1 MTAEIAAVARREDPT
16 RIAAA
21 LDAAAA
27 RLRASGVEGA
37 RRDARLLLA
46 VAIDAGPEK
55 VMAWPERRLNAAEQ
69 GCFEA
74 MIDRRARREPVSRI
88 LGRRGF
94 WAFELAVTPEVL
106 DPRPDSETLVQ
117 AVLEQCPDRA
127 VPLNILDL
135 GTGSGCL
142 LLALLSELP
151 RAQGLGV
158 DISAAALQVAR
169 ENAES
174 LGLSRRARFQRG
186 DWAAGLTGAWQVIVN
201 NPPYITEGE
210 IAGLA
215 PEVANYDP
223 PLALCAGPDGLA
235 SYRAL
240 APYLSHLLT
249 PDGIVALELG
259 AGQADAVDAILRGVG
274 LEPISRRRDLGG
286 IERCL
291 LAARP
296 KLQGDWVKK

>member
-1 MTAEIAAVARREDPT
+1 MTPEIAAVARREDPPSV
-16 RIAAA
+16 AAA

-27 RLRASGVEGA
+27 RLRVSGIEGA

-46 VAIDAGPEK
+46 AAIDAGPEQ
-55 VMAWPERRLNAAEQ
+55 VMAWPERRLNFEEQ

-94 WAFELAVTPEVL
+94 WSFELAVTPEVL

-117 AVLEQCPDRA
+117 AVLERCPDRTA
-127 VPLNILDL
+127 RLEILDL
-135 GTGSGCL
+135 GTGGGCL

-151 RAQGLGV
+151 RARGLGV

-174 LGLSRRARFQRG
+174 LGLSRRARFRRG
-186 DWAAGLTGAWQVIVN
+186 DWAAGLNGAWQVIVS

-215 PEVANYDP
+215 PEVAHYDP
-223 PLALCAGPDGLA
+223 PLALRAGPDGLA

-240 APYLSHLLT
+240 APYLSHLLA

-259 AGQADAVDAILRGVG
+259 AGQADAAEAMLRAVG
-274 LEPISRRRDLGG
+274 LEPIGRRRDLGG
-286 IERCL
+286 FERCL
-291 LAARP
+291 LATRP
-296 KLQGDWVKK
+296 ELQGD

>member
-1 MTAEIAAVARREDPT
+1 MRAEVAAVARHGDPPS
-16 RIAAA
+16 IAAA
-21 LDAAAA
+21 LDAASA
-27 RLRASGVEGA
+27 RLRVAGIEGA
-37 RRDARLLLA
+37 RRDARFLMA
-46 VAIDAGPEK
+46 EAIDAGPET

-94 WAFELAVTPEVL
+94 WTFELTVTPEVL
-106 DPRPDSETLVQ
+106 DPRPDSETVVR
-117 AVLEQCPDRA
+117 AVLERCPDRA
-127 VPLNILDL
+127 APLEILDL

-151 RAQGLGV
+151 RARGLGV
-158 DISAAALQVAR
+158 DISTAALQVAR

-174 LGLSRRARFQRG
+174 LGLSRRARFRRG
-186 DWAAGLTGAWQVIVN
+186 DWAAGINGAWQVIVS
-201 NPPYITEGE
+201 NPPYITESE

-215 PEVANYDP
+215 PEVARYDP
-223 PLALCAGPDGLA
+223 RLALCAGPDGLV
-235 SYRAL
+235 SYRAV

-259 AGQADAVDAILRGVG
+259 VGQADTVDAILREAG
-274 LEPISRRRDLGG
+274 LEPVGRRRDLGG

-291 LAARP
+291 LATHP
-296 KLQGDWVKK
+296 KLQCDRAKK